1 MWTVGSFSHYT
12 LMFMNK
18 YYEGSIYLNFY
29 LDGASGITGN
39 VLSVL
44 IYGPLRMRWS
54 FLISFSITII
64 GIVFLLLFQQ
74 GVLSPHWISV
84 FFRDKSPYP
93 EDSSKDREYY
103 LGFLIPSIVF
113 FTKIGVNFTF
123 LNAYQASFGDNMIFP
138 FYKRATAI
146 GVCNFI
152 GRALTILAPLAAELD
167 RPLPA
172 SILLIINV
180 IAFINAFFLPSSN

>member
-1 MWTVGSFSHYT
+1 MTIMWTVGSFSHYT

-54 FLISFSITII
+54 FIISFSITII
-64 GIVFLLLFQQ
+64 GIIFLLLFQQ
-74 GVLSPHWISV
+74 GVISPHWIGV

-93 EDSSKDREYY
+93 EDSPKDRDYY
-103 LGFLIPSIVF
+103 LGYLIPSIVF

-123 LNAYQASFGDNMIFP
+123 LNAY
-138 FYKRATAI
+138 
-146 GVCNFI
+146 
-152 GRALTILAPLAAELD
+152 
-167 RPLPA
+167 
-172 SILLIINV
+172 
-180 IAFINAFFLPSSN
+180 